1 MQILS
6 LLTALTIS
14 VILASQAMSTWSTPR
29 DASIA
34 NQDVALLRS
43 AIREHMTY
51 AVTHQ
56 QPTTMTLPD
65 TVLVTQVRSFSG
77 HHLEAYPDGSVSPG
91 QVRLCGRQVDWVL
104 TVSSLGRTRLSREPS
119 NR

>member
-14 VILASQAMSTWSTPR
+14 VILASQAVSTWSTPR

-34 NQDVALLRS
+34 HQDVAMLRS
-43 AIREHMTY
+43 AIREHMAY
-51 AVTHQ
+51 AMTQ
-56 QPTTMTLPD
+56 QRPTTMTLPD

-77 HHLEAYPDGSVSPG
+77 QHLEAYPDGSVSPG
-91 QVRLCGRQVDWVL
+91 QVRLRGHQVDWVL
-104 TVSSLGRTRLSREPS
+104 TVSSLGQTRLSREPS
-119 NR
+119 NC